1 MLEVLDSVPIDQQT
15 LTELV
20 GDRGDF
26 SSLFA
31 EPVPVEMGQRFLRL
45 QLCPEKT
52 ALLAV
57 DEIAAI
63 ATATITDILPVPH
76 MPICVLGL
84 YNWRGE
90 MLWLVDVGQQVGFSG
105 ILQSG
110 SSTFMAVM
118 VEVNGQ
124 TLGLCV
130 PQVHDIESYDPQL
143 IHAESLEAFSVKF
156 LPFVKGYLTSDRT
169 IVLNLSALL
178 QDPALNIHCRQIS

>member
-1 MLEVLDSVPIDQQT
+1 MPEVLDSVPIDRQM

-20 GDRGDF
+20 GELGDF

-31 EPVPVEMGQRFLRL
+31 EPIPVEIGQRFLRL

-52 ALLAV
+52 ALLPV
-57 DEIAAI
+57 DEIVAI
-63 ATATITDILPVPH
+63 ATATLPDILPVPH
-76 MPICVLGL
+76 MPRCVLGL

-90 MLWLVDVGQQVGFSG
+90 MLWLIDLGQQVGFSG

-110 SSTFMAVM
+110 SSTFMAVI

-124 TLGLCV
+124 TMGLCV

-143 IHAESLEAFSVKF
+143 IHSASLEMFSAQI
-156 LPFVKGYLTSDRT
+156 LPFVKGYLTGDRT
-169 IVLNLSALL
+169 IVLNLPAVL
-178 QDPALNIHCRQIS
+178 QDPGLSIHSQ

>member
-15 LTELV
+15 FTELV
-20 GDRGDF
+20 NDLGDL

-31 EPVPVEMGQRFLRL
+31 EPIPVEIGQRFLRL

-57 DEIAAI
+57 DEIVAI

-76 MPICVLGL
+76 MPSCVLGL

-90 MLWLVDVGQQVGFSG
+90 MLWLVDLGQQVGFSG
-105 ILQSG
+105 ILQFG
-110 SSTFMAVM
+110 SSTFMAVI

-130 PQVHDIESYDPQL
+130 PQVHDIESYDPHL
-143 IHAESLEAFSVKF
+143 IHAASLEMFSAQF
-156 LPFVKGYLTSDRT
+156 LPFVKGYLTGDRT
-169 IVLNLSALL
+169 IVLNLPALL
-178 QDPALNIHCRQIS
+178 QDPALNIHPR